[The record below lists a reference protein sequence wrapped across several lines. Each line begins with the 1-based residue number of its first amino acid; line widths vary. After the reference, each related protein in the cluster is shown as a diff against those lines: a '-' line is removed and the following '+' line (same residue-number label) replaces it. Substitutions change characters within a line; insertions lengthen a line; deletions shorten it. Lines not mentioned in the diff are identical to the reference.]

1 MSEVQNYLES
11 KLRNLFEE
19 LVTSCLLEKPKNVDS
34 FLLEFLKVKNGDSL
48 VGAEK
53 EELIQLRAQ
62 VDRVNKGNKNA
73 SGSSSSESDDEEGE
87 DEVEDLP
94 VIMPKKNLGR
104 TSVSAEAFGEFNIKK
119 TFIPKVVPKSGEI
132 IARLS
137 DRLKKSFMFNSLEE
151 QERSIV
157 INAMEEKKIQAG
169 EVVIKQGDGGNEL
182 FFVDS
187 GKLECS
193 KVFSG
198 ENTAKVLKIYEPG
211 ESFGELA
218 LLYNTPRAASIK
230 ALTDCV
236 CWVLDRECFNNIV
249 RDAAIRKRDQYDL
262 FLSRVGL
269 LKTMDPYERS
279 QLSDC
284 LKSVSYAKGEF
295 VIRETEWGDYFY
307 IIEEGTAEATKVL
320 KPGCPPEKVKDY
332 VVGDYFGE
340 LALIKG
346 EPRAANIVATSSLKC
361 ASLDRRSFTRLLGP
375 IEEIMKRDAIEY
387 SKYSKNINK
396 A

>member
-11 KLRNLFEE
+11 KLRSLFEE
-19 LVTSCLLEKPKNVDS
+19 LVTSCLLEKPKNVES
-34 FLLEFLKVKNGDSL
+34 FLLDFLKVKNGDSL

-62 VDRVNKGNKNA
+62 VDRVNKGHKNA
-73 SGSSSSESDDEEGE
+73 SDSSSSESNEEEE
-87 DEVEDLP
+87 DEVDDLP
-94 VIMPKKNLGR
+94 VNLSKKNQGR
-104 TSVSAEAFGEFNIKK
+104 TSVSAEAFGDFNKK
-119 TFIPKVVPKSGEI
+119 VTYKPKIVPKSGEV

-137 DRLKKSFMFNSLEE
+137 ERLQKSFMFNSLEE
-151 QERSIV
+151 QERFIV

-169 EVVIKQGDGGNEL
+169 EVVIKQGDDGNEL
-182 FFVDS
+182 YFVDS

-218 LLYNTPRAASIK
+218 LLYNTFRAASIK

-249 RDAAIRKRDQYDL
+249 KDAAVRKRDQYDQ

-269 LKTMDPYERS
+269 LKTMDPYERL

-284 LKSVSYAKGEF
+284 LKSVSYEKGAF
-295 VIRETEWGDYFY
+295 VIRENEYGNIFY

-346 EPRAANIVATSSLKC
+346 DSRAANIVATSPLKC
-361 ASLDRRSFTRLLGP
+361 ASLDRGSFKRLLGP